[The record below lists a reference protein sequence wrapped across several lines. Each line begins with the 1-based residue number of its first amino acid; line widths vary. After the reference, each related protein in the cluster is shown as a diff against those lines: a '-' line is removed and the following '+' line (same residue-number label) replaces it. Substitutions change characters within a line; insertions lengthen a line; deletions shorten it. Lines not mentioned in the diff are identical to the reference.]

1 MAKFTREKDK
11 KHQQNRKKL
20 ATQYSIDFCLLVSQL
35 LETQWFCEVQ
45 QSTEHK
51 TAGKV
56 ICKLLYIP
64 KTSGKGEH

>member
-1 MAKFTREKDK
+1 MAKFTGEKK
-11 KHQQNRKKL
+11 RTPTKQKKL
-20 ATQYSIDFCLLVSQL
+20 ATPYSIDFCLSVSQL